1 MVVAVKERIETGDQ
15 RKTEETRSFSS
26 RHICHA
32 HVFFLNIYHTIIVN
46 NNLFM
51 RHRYQTGTF
60 VF

>member
-1 MVVAVKERIETGDQ
+1 MVVAVKERIETGNQ
-15 RKTEETRSFSS
+15 RKTEETRFLISS
-26 RHICHA
+26 HLSRSR
-32 HVFFLNIYHTIIVN
+32 FLLNIYHTIIIN